1 MVLLDLAERFPDRL
15 RHLVRLTRTVSRF
28 GNFTNR
34 TRLIIR
40 HKLERNLSEVTL
52 GPNSTKCSGFA
63 PLLLGSTQTHRNRFR
78 NRLHHVLRV
87 SIKRALSDD
96 STGSSRS
103 SSSRLHVPLLKSFRV
118 RLTHFKPYRLSAGKS
133 HSYSTLFQAFLP
145 ANPLQTDPLSAFD
158 AVTTACAAKAPTN
171 FPSQKASKSDILGFN
186 AG

>member
-63 PLLLGSTQTHRNRFR
+63 PLLLGSTQTHQNRFR

-96 STGSSRS
+96 STGRSRS

-118 RLTHFKPYRLSAGKS
+118 SAHSLQTKGFRQANLTRTRLFFKLFYPLTHFKLTRYRLSMPSPLLAQLK
-133 HSYSTLFQAFLP
+133 HLLTFQVKKQV
-145 ANPLQTDPLSAFD
+145 NRTY
-158 AVTTACAAKAPTN
+158 
-171 FPSQKASKSDILGFN
+171 
-186 AG
+186 